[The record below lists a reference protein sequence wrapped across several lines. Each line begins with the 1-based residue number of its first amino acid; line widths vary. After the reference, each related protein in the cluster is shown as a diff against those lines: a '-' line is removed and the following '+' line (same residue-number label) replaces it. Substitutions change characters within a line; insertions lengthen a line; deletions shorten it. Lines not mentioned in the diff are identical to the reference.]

1 MDTLEYT
8 VEQEETG
15 IRIDVL
21 VAGLDEELTRAR
33 VQKLIEQGEVNVNN
47 GPVKANYKVR
57 EGDFV
62 VVRFP
67 EPENL
72 EIRAE
77 NIPLD
82 IIYEDSDL
90 LVINKPQGMVV
101 HPAAGNYS
109 GTLVNALLAHCHD
122 LSGINGVIRPGI
134 VHRIDKDTS
143 GLLVVAKNDKAH
155 LSLAEQIKEHTVARK
170 YIALVHGNI
179 SEPRGV
185 VDAPIGRCPR
195 DRKKMAVVTR
205 NSKNAVTRYVVMERF
220 GDYTLA
226 ECSLETGRT
235 HQIRVHM
242 TYIGH
247 PVVGDP
253 VYGPRKNPLN
263 LDGQALHACLLG
275 FDHPSTGKY
284 MEFKADLPPYFDK
297 LLTELRETLPE
308 S

>member
-1 MDTLEYT
+1 MDTLEYI
-8 VEQEETG
+8 VAQEETG

-33 VQKLIEQGEVNVNN
+33 VQKLIEQGEVTVNN

-57 EGDFV
+57 EGDSV
-62 VVRFP
+62 AVRFP
-67 EPENL
+67 EPENV
-72 EIRAE
+72 EIRPE
-77 NIPLD
+77 NILLD

-109 GTLVNALLAHCHD
+109 GTLVNALLGHCKD

-179 SEPRGV
+179 PEPRGV
-185 VDAPIGRCPR
+185 VDAPIGRDPR

-205 NSKNAVTRYVVMERF
+205 NAKNAVTRYVVMERF
-220 GDYTLA
+220 GDYTQV
-226 ECSLETGRT
+226 ECALETGRT

-247 PVVGDP
+247 PVAGDP

-263 LDGQALHACLLG
+263 LDGQALHAYLLG
-275 FDHPSTGKY
+275 FNHPSTGEY
-284 MEFKADLPPYFDK
+284 LEFKADLPPYFDK
-297 LLTELRETLPE
+297 LLTELREIAPVL
-308 S
+308 